1 MLHSK
6 FCWTPLR
13 RLMLVAVGLTASGFA
28 TAIAPKGWI
37 AIASAQTQAPAE
49 LTTFVQQLDQAASQE
64 DVSGVIQAYSGD
76 LVHGDGLTR
85 DGLEAA
91 LVQFWEQYDELSYE
105 TEIKRWEHTDTGYAT
120 ETETTITGTRNL
132 GDQALILTA
141 TLTAEQTL
149 VDGKIIS
156 QNILSEHSSVSSGS
170 NPPELEVNLPEQVNP
185 GEQFYFDAIV
195 LEPLGER
202 LLLGMAID
210 EDINSTSYTV
220 PSAIEF
226 DLLTSGGLFK
236 VGQAPN
242 TPGQRWLSAVV
253 IRDDGITGTT
263 RRMQVAPGE

>member
-1 MLHSK
+1 MLHPK
-6 FCWTPLR
+6 FCWILLR
-13 RLMLVAVGLTASGFA
+13 RTILVAFGLTVSAFA
-28 TAIAPKGWI
+28 TAIAPKDWT
-37 AIASAQTQAPAE
+37 AIASAQAQTPAE
-49 LTTFVQQLDQAASQE
+49 LTMFVQQLDQAASQE
-64 DVSGVIQAYSGD
+64 DLSGVIQAYSGD

-85 DGLEAA
+85 DDLEAA

-105 TEIKRWEHTDTGYAT
+105 TEIKTWERTGTGYT
-120 ETETTITGTRNL
+120 TKTETTITGTRDL
-132 GDQALILTA
+132 GDQALVLTA

-149 VDGKIIS
+149 VDGQIIS
-156 QNILSEHSSVSSGS
+156 QDILSEQSSVSSGS

-226 DLLTSGGLFK
+226 DVLTSGGLFK
-236 VGQAPN
+236 VGQAPD

-263 RRMQVAPGE
+263 RRLQVAPGE